1 MCGRTTG
8 PVVTP
13 NLPDRNAPQLSLLHR
28 LLHLYVHNLHGSWP
42 VAAPR
47 YSQHMRCCDCRHQ
60 GHIWFSFFLSFRIR
74 CPDDSDTISL
84 ILVVFFFIFCNVTAL
99 LVNFLEM
106 TLQDHVSSTG
116 RENFCSFQ
124 LQNMIIYLVDLSNLL
139 VVINCTAN
147 FFVYLVSSSHILRDE
162 T

>member
-1 MCGRTTG
+1 
-8 PVVTP
+8 
-13 NLPDRNAPQLSLLHR
+13 
-28 LLHLYVHNLHGSWP
+28 
-42 VAAPR
+42 
-47 YSQHMRCCDCRHQ
+47 
-60 GHIWFSFFLSFRIR
+60 
-74 CPDDSDTISL
+74 
-84 ILVVFFFIFCNVTAL
+84 L